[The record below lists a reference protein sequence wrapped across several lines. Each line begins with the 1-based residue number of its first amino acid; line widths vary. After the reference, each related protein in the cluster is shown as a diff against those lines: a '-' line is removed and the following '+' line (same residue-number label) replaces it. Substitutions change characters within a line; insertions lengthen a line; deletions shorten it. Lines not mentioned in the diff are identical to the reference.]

1 MVSNR
6 WAEPTFDE
14 VEYRADA
21 LPLFLERVDVASKMR
36 ELRSHIH
43 GIAALV
49 VVGTDPMLHR
59 VDEGDGTPAV
69 LWWRASC
76 VFLDAKPGSTIYTG
90 LRLTSCAMHQ
100 DGDQQDTVRE
110 EFVDRCVKF
119 ATKLKDR
126 PHA

>member
-1 MVSNR
+1 
-6 WAEPTFDE
+6 
-14 VEYRADA
+14 
-21 LPLFLERVDVASKMR
+21 
-36 ELRSHIH
+36 
-43 GIAALV
+43 
-49 VVGTDPMLHR
+49 MLHR

-76 VFLDAKPGSTIYTG
+76 VFLDAKPGSSIYTG

-100 DGDQQDTVRE
+100 DGDLQDTVRE

-119 ATKLKDR
+119 ATKLKEL